1 VKTLLSLSS
10 LALSLA
16 FLTACG
22 SDPEPSATM
31 AQPATIPQLTMPAAQ
46 VGQKMTTASGLQ
58 YEVLRVGTGARP
70 FAYDRVRVHYH
81 GYLPNG
87 TVFDSSVDRGE
98 PISFDLDKVIAGWTE
113 GLQLMQEGAQYRFTI
128 PSGLAYGVAGSP
140 PKIGPNQTLM
150 FDVEL
155 IQVIR

>member
-1 VKTLLSLSS
+1 MQ
-10 LALSLA
+10 
-16 FLTACG
+16 TAI
-22 SDPEPSATM
+22 
-31 AQPATIPQLTMPAAQ
+31 PAVQ

-58 YEVLRVGTGARP
+58 YEVLRVGSGVRP
-70 FAYDRVRVHYH
+70 YAYDRVKVHYH

-128 PSGLAYGVAGSP
+128 PSKLAYGVAGSP